1 MCERFFLPSILDT
14 SQMNESSN
22 EKELFESSKKENFFL
37 ESSKPDEHNFSDTSS
52 NLNLNS
58 SSYSQMNSSTELY
71 DFSNISFNDIIQ
83 NNPNVNNNTKTIA
96 EAKDENIFLGKKRK
110 IHFDVIKNSHKK
122 PFFFTYN
129 INSIPSNNS
138 NKECNNILNSQNSSN
153 EEKEKNDA
161 SEKDHPNGKRVKLF
175 NTYIELDDNCPKENL
190 KEGKWSYDEHIKFI
204 IAYVNYRKR
213 YELIDKFISSRNIIQ
228 IRSHAQKFF
237 KKLKQMQNNEYD
249 FSSDEI
255 KNLFDIIDIIED
267 NNKTNMNNKEY
278 AIKTLISF
286 SENNSKEGENNLG
299 KENKYEKNGNII
311 IKDKE
316 ENTLEE
322 LFLDNK
328 RNINMENIIYENEVI
343 NKGNI
348 FSKDI
353 HLNNIIEN
361 EQNKE
366 AQVQKNYFDY
376 NCIDNMLNNKY
387 NDDNVF
393 LSGDLDFFCPNE
405 ISSRA
410 NNNRLYKIR
419 KSHYFNFISN
429 YFCCYKDIFVPFL

>member
-1 MCERFFLPSILDT
+1 
-14 SQMNESSN
+14 
-22 EKELFESSKKENFFL
+22 
-37 ESSKPDEHNFSDTSS
+37 
-52 NLNLNS
+52 
-58 SSYSQMNSSTELY
+58 
-71 DFSNISFNDIIQ
+71 
-83 NNPNVNNNTKTIA
+83 
-96 EAKDENIFLGKKRK
+96 
-110 IHFDVIKNSHKK
+110 
-122 PFFFTYN
+122 
-129 INSIPSNNS
+129 
-138 NKECNNILNSQNSSN
+138 
-153 EEKEKNDA
+153 
-161 SEKDHPNGKRVKLF
+161 
-175 NTYIELDDNCPKENL
+175 
-190 KEGKWSYDEHIKFI
+190 
-204 IAYVNYRKR
+204 
-213 YELIDKFISSRNIIQ
+213 
-228 IRSHAQKFF
+228 
-237 KKLKQMQNNEYD
+237 MQNNEYD

-278 AIKTLISF
+278 AIKTLLSF
-286 SENNSKEGENNLG
+286 SENNSKEGDNNLG

-393 LSGDLDFFCPNE
+393 LSGDLNFYCPNQ
-405 ISSRA
+405 ISLRA